1 MNRLQKNPEFLP
13 KYSIIPLI
21 LAFSFN
27 MAVYGGARMIA
38 GGWHHYNIET
48 RLDKMIPFWPP
59 SAAVYLGCYLFWA
72 VNYVLMARQ
81 EKEGAFRFFAAD
93 MLSRIVCFFCYL
105 VFPTTN
111 TRPDVAAEGFWNGFM
126 RFVYAADAPDN
137 LFPSIHCLVSWL
149 CYAGLRGRKD
159 VPDWYRRVSLV
170 LAVMVCISTLLTK
183 QHVIADV
190 FGGILLA
197 EACLWAGRKTALGT
211 FYKKLMNRVNRAV
224 FREKQHGAR

>member
-1 MNRLQKNPEFLP
+1 M
-13 KYSIIPLI
+13 
-21 LAFSFN
+21 
-27 MAVYGGARMIA
+27 
-38 GGWHHYNIET
+38 
-48 RLDKMIPFWPP
+48 
-59 SAAVYLGCYLFWA
+59 
-72 VNYVLMARQ
+72 
-81 EKEGAFRFFAAD
+81 
-93 MLSRIVCFFCYL
+93 
-105 VFPTTN
+105 
-111 TRPDVAAEGFWNGFM
+111 
-126 RFVYAADAPDN
+126 
-137 LFPSIHCLVSWL
+137 FPSIHCLVSWL

-197 EACLWAGRKTALGT
+197 EACLWAGRETALGT

>member
-111 TRPDVAAEGFWNGFM
+111 TRPDVAAPPISAR
-126 RFVYAADAPDN
+126 RFQNRESGKPCFYGSIRQTPRTIC
-137 LFPSIHCLVSWL
+137 FP
-149 CYAGLRGRKD
+149 
-159 VPDWYRRVSLV
+159 P
-170 LAVMVCISTLLTK
+170 
-183 QHVIADV
+183 
-190 FGGILLA
+190 F
-197 EACLWAGRKTALGT
+197 TAW
-211 FYKKLMNRVNRAV
+211 
-224 FREKQHGAR
+224 